1 MNTYNGIKVTFSSI
15 DKEQNRVV
23 ILAFLDEGFELL
35 DVFDNFSHVVYF
47 FYIGINMKEK
57 VSVVKKSHLQ
67 HIVNIQSFTMTMK
80 DYL

>member
-57 VSVVKKSHLQ
+57 VSVVKKNHLQ
-67 HIVNIQSFTMTMK
+67 HIANIQSFTMTMK
-80 DYL
+80 EYL